1 MPPVKSEQIDSQELP
16 PPLHPF
22 VRMAPAPLC
31 NIYSRYA
38 RIYMESYQ
46 QCLQLLNLI
55 QSKKITLDAARSIM
69 EIRIRQAK
77 KKAVCP
83 TDAVYLNR
91 LKRKKSV

>member
-1 MPPVKSEQIDSQELP
+1 MPPVKSNSQEL
-16 PPLHPF
+16 
-22 VRMAPAPLC
+22 PLC

-46 QCLQLLNLI
+46 QCLQLLNLV

-77 KKAVCP
+77 KKVVCP
-83 TDAVYLNR
+83 TDAVCLNR
-91 LKRKKSV
+91 LKRKKYD